1 METRE
6 YSLLNNLEV
15 QSSEQLSIYKESNK
29 IVHKYE
35 RLFLASP
42 LIIFF

>member
-1 METRE
+1 MKTRN
-6 YSLLNNLEV
+6 YISINKSEV
-15 QSSEQLSIYKESNK
+15 QSSEQFNNYKESNK